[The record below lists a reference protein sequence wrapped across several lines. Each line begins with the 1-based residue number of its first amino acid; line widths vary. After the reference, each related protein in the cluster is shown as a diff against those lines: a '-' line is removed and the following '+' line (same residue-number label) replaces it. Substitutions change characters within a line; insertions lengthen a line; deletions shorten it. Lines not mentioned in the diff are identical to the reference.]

1 MVCHEDLPDAQHSD
15 HHGVV
20 LEADHADDARS
31 CPAGEVSEGTVLGR
45 AAPRRSWSMQSSA
58 SRCAGQGK
66 QLAVRN
72 CLFSLLSTPS
82 TNRHARHLSSVTLTP
97 ESLLVCCCR
106 PNNVGFS
113 HHLPGTALASVA
125 PGPLLAN
132 REELVFLSLQG
143 HLCSGNFHDVH

>member
-58 SRCAGQGK
+58 SWCAGQGK
-66 QLAVRN
+66 QLAIRN
-72 CLFSLLSTPS
+72 CLFSLLPTPS
-82 TNRHARHLSSVTLTP
+82 ISRHTRHLSSVTLTP
-97 ESLLVCCCR
+97 ESLLENLLLPSKQCGVFSSLAR
-106 PNNVGFS
+106 HSSGFCGS
-113 HHLPGTALASVA
+113 GSPPCKQGRAGVSVPA
-125 PGPLLAN
+125 GSSLLW
-132 REELVFLSLQG
+132 EFP
-143 HLCSGNFHDVH
+143 